1 MKNKSGRRRR
11 KLNAHQK
18 TTRNEAGTVN
28 GNEDMLSKLPNDLL
42 LNILERVDSL
52 DAIRACVLSKQMLKL
67 PTMFSQFFISVS
79 SIPAYHDKARVSSLT
94 VNDMLRTNSALAH
107 VTDKILSTRSPDITI
122 SKLKIRF
129 ILMQHDSLTIGKS
142 VARAMATQK
151 VDSTEFEI
159 ITEKAYNICS
169 LADLLQ
175 YGKQFNDFISA
186 CPDAFAG
193 LRCLWLRNM
202 RFGELD
208 IPNILATCKLLE
220 SLRLTHC
227 DSGIHFVLQVEH
239 ARLIDLEVDN
249 GKFERVELI
258 YPIYFGFV
266 PQLSKLSLI
275 KTDSCLQ
282 KTIELSQLLANVPS
296 VSDLHL
302 DFRSEKIW
310 VIPEDPELLTPV
322 LSKLQ
327 HVNLDHLPEGCDL
340 AWTMF
345 ILEAAPFLKQLCMTV
360 WDHRCIM
367 FTGKEFRKENGLC
380 DKANVN
386 WKSYAPDF
394 KHKNLV
400 MLTIYG
406 FQADDNFVRYIRCL
420 AEAAF
425 NLAEISLHDRKVCER
440 CCALDL
446 KVKDKVCPSRYPRT
460 AEERN
465 QATEMLGLASQAV
478 IHFRCYGVKT
488 PTNNEDDDEIDGGN
502 NSFCDSFDMGD
513 KHITYSSSIEYQKPT
528 KPRVFLHDDVQ
539 QTVCINRPCLDTLF
553 TKLW

>member
-159 ITEKAYNICS
+159 ITEKAYKICS

-239 ARLIDLEVDN
+239 ARLIDLE
-249 GKFERVELI
+249 
-258 YPIYFGFV
+258 
-266 PQLSKLSLI
+266 
-275 KTDSCLQ
+275 
-282 KTIELSQLLANVPS
+282 TIELSQLLANVPS

-310 VIPEDPELLTPV
+310 VIPEGPELLTPV

-478 IHFRCYGVKT
+478 IHFR
-488 PTNNEDDDEIDGGN
+488 
-502 NSFCDSFDMGD
+502 S
-513 KHITYSSSIEYQKPT
+513 
-528 KPRVFLHDDVQ
+528 
-539 QTVCINRPCLDTLF
+539 
-553 TKLW
+553 